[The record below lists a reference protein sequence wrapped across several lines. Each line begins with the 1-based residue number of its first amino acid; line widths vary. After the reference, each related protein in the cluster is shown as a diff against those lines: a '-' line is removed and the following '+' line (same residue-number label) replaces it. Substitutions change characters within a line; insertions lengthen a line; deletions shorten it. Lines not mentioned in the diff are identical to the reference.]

1 MTPVARPLTL
11 ERMAEVLPFRAL
23 RYNGELDVAA
33 AVCPPFDTISSQLQ
47 RELYKRS
54 PYNAVRIELAEDTDG
69 GRYQN
74 AARTLND
81 WLRAG
86 ILRRDDSPAFYLLQ
100 QTFPYGE
107 EAYTRTLLFARLR
120 VVPWSDGAVL
130 PHEQTFPKHK
140 NDRLQLMRAT
150 HINASPV
157 FLFYRDAGDRIHDL
171 VNQGERDEIPV
182 SDIDGFDGQHF
193 RLTRI
198 AEQAVVEE
206 IESAFAAEKLYVA
219 DGHHRYETALLY
231 RDEVRAKSANWTG
244 SEPENFALVG
254 LVASD
259 DAGLLVL
266 PTHRVT
272 SSDASWAEVSSRL
285 EAFFDVEPFAGDVE
299 ALVVELAAHHVSALG
314 FAAKDAGTLFVL
326 TPKETHVIDHLLPQ
340 DRSPA
345 WRALDY
351 AICDYVVLRHCV
363 ELSEEQTKDQGVLW
377 FTEDAGQA
385 VEQVRAGV
393 ARYTVLLNPAPIE
406 RVLELADAGD
416 RMPQK
421 STFFY
426 PKVPAGLVFN
436 LLED

>member
-1 MTPVARPLTL
+1 
-11 ERMAEVLPFRAL
+11 
-23 RYNGELDVAA
+23 
-33 AVCPPFDTISSQLQ
+33 
-47 RELYKRS
+47 
-54 PYNAVRIELAEDTDG
+54 VRIELAEDTDG
-69 GRYQN
+69 GRYEN
-74 AARTLND
+74 AARTLHD
-81 WLRAG
+81 WISDGTLH
-86 ILRRDDSPAFYLLQ
+86 RDTMPAFYLLR

-107 EAYTRTLLFARLR
+107 RAYTRTLLFARLR

-140 NDRLQLMRAT
+140 NDRLQLMRAA

-157 FLFYRDAGDRIHDL
+157 FLFYRDTGDCIHDL
-171 VNQGERDEIPV
+171 VDQGERDEVPV
-182 SDIDGFDGQHF
+182 ADIDGVDGQHL

-198 AEQAVVEE
+198 AEPAVVEE
-206 IESAFAAEKLYVA
+206 LERAFATEKLYVA

-231 RDEVRAKSANWTG
+231 RDEVRAKAANWTG
-244 SEPENFALVG
+244 NEPENFALVG
-254 LVASD
+254 LVAFD

-272 SSDASWAEVSSRL
+272 SSDAPWAEVSSRL

-299 ALVVELAAHHVSALG
+299 GLVVELAARHVSALG

-351 AICDYVVLRHCV
+351 AICDHVVLRHCI
-363 ELSEEQTKDQGVLW
+363 ELSEEQTKDQGILW
-377 FTEDAGQA
+377 FTEDAAAA
-385 VEQVRAGV
+385 VKQVRDGEAGY
-393 ARYTVLLNPAPIE
+393 AVLLNPVPVA
-406 RVLELADAGD
+406 RVLELADAGE

-426 PKVPAGLVFN
+426 PKVPTGLVFN

>member
-1 MTPVARPLTL
+1 
-11 ERMAEVLPFRAL
+11 MADVLPFRAL
-23 RYNGELDVAA
+23 RYNAELDLAA
-33 AVCPPFDTISSQLQ
+33 AVCPPFDTISPHLQ
-47 RELYKRS
+47 RELYGRS

-69 GRYQN
+69 GRYEN
-74 AARTLND
+74 AARTLHEWMAD
-81 WLRAG
+81 GTLH
-86 ILRRDDSPAFYLLQ
+86 RDTLPAFYLLQ
-100 QTFPYGE
+100 QTFPHNGHS
-107 EAYTRTLLFARLR
+107 YTRTLLFARLR

-140 NDRLQLMRAT
+140 NDRLQLMRAA
-150 HINASPV
+150 HINASPI
-157 FLFYRDAGDRIHDL
+157 FLFYRDHDGHVHDL
-171 VNQGERDEIPV
+171 LDQRERDELPV
-182 SDIDGFDGQHF
+182 ADFDTVDGQHL
-193 RLTRI
+193 RMTRI
-198 AEQAVVEE
+198 TDPGVVEE
-206 IESAFAAEKLYVA
+206 LERAFAEQTLYVA

-231 RDEVRAKSANWTG
+231 RDEAKAKAATWTG
-244 SEPENFALVG
+244 KELENFALVG

-272 SSDASWAEVSSRL
+272 SSDASWADVRSRL
-285 EAFFDVEPFAGDVE
+285 EAFFDVEPFEGD
-299 ALVVELAAHHVSALG
+299 ADSLMVELAARHVSEIG
-314 FAAKDAGTLFVL
+314 FAAKDADTLFVL

-351 AICDYVVLRHCV
+351 AICDHVVLRHSI

-377 FTEDAGQA
+377 FTEDARAA
-385 VEQVRAGV
+385 VEQVRDGR
-393 ARYTVLLNPAPIE
+393 ARYAVLLNPVPVT

-426 PKVPAGLVFN
+426 PKVPTGLVFN